1 MSLRLTAV
9 LFGITIFVWGL
20 TGGAQAGVISQS
32 KEKVTQV
39 KIVHSGSGSDN
50 ITTGILGK
58 NKRGAP
64 SQPTAWG
71 VYSNYIGPGDINKLV
86 GIDIYLDS
94 EYRISFI
101 KVTRESYTGDL
112 VTSIFTN
119 VSELSIQTL
128 KSESKRPYKET
139 PIIIRTAD
147 SLTFP

>member
-1 MSLRLTAV
+1 MSLRLTTV
-9 LFGITIFVWGL
+9 FLGIGIFVWGL
-20 TGGAQAGVISQS
+20 SGDALAGVISRS

-39 KIVHSGSGSDN
+39 KIVHTGSSSTEINSGKPLISAE
-50 ITTGILGK
+50 
-58 NKRGAP
+58 GAP

-71 VYSNYIGPGDINKLV
+71 ISSNYIGPGDINKLM

-94 EYRISFI
+94 ESRISII

-112 VTSIFTN
+112 VTSIFTG

-128 KSESKRPYKET
+128 KPGANRPYKET